1 MPFLSPQTQTWR
13 TLLQLNNKGTVI
25 LLLDGHSTHYCL
37 DTINMAAQN
46 QVIIFT
52 LPPHT
57 THVMQPLDRRCFA
70 PLKVSWR
77 QICHQLIAKN
87 PGKTVSQYDF
97 CRLFSQ
103 AWLKTFSIENIVSS
117 FRVNRVYPLDRSVT
131 KAHVLEPNDNEDFAL
146 FKPEALARKTGLAY
160 IPLYS
165 PALGRSKSHCQAVT
179 STPRWSM
186 DDHELLGNETF
197 LSSDR
202 SMVLERSLSDPDFH
216 ERSFREGSLPTRFAS
231 TVSNFLVPDF
241 LPPSKATTKSAGS
254 YQPSSSSIS
263 VGTTETERNGSSTK
277 G

>member
-1 MPFLSPQTQTWR
+1 M
-13 TLLQLNNKGTVI
+13 
-25 LLLDGHSTHYCL
+25 
-37 DTINMAAQN
+37 
-46 QVIIFT
+46 
-52 LPPHT
+52 
-57 THVMQPLDRRCFA
+57 
-70 PLKVSWR
+70 
-77 QICHQLIAKN
+77 
-87 PGKTVSQYDF
+87 
-97 CRLFSQ
+97 
-103 AWLKTFSIENIVSS
+103 
-117 FRVNRVYPLDRSVT
+117 YPLDWSVT

-179 STPRWSM
+179 STPRRSM

-216 ERSFREGSLPTRFAS
+216 ERSFQEGSLPTRFAS
-231 TVSNFLVPDF
+231 TVSNFLVPAF

-254 YQPSSSSIS
+254 YQLSSSSIS
-263 VGTTETERNGSSTK
+263 VETIEIERNGSSTK

>member
-1 MPFLSPQTQTWR
+1 
-13 TLLQLNNKGTVI
+13 
-25 LLLDGHSTHYCL
+25 
-37 DTINMAAQN
+37 MAAQN

-77 QICHQLIAKN
+77 QICHQFIAKN

-103 AWLKTFSIENIVSS
+103 AWLKAFSIENIVSS
-117 FRVNRVYPLDRSVT
+117 FRVTGVYPLDRSVT

-165 PALGRSKSHCQAVT
+165 PALGPSKSHCQAVT
-179 STPRWSM
+179 STPCWSM
-186 DDHELLGNETF
+186 DDHELLSNETF

-202 SMVLERSLSDPDFH
+202 SMILERSLSDPDFH
-216 ERSFREGSLPTRFAS
+216 ERSFEKVHYQLD
-231 TVSNFLVPDF
+231 LHQ
-241 LPPSKATTKSAGS
+241 LSA
-254 YQPSSSSIS
+254 IF
-263 VGTTETERNGSSTK
+263 
-277 G
+277 